1 MNLVKATL
9 FDADREFP
17 QRDSVLFC
25 VDALRR
31 LATHALLLFFGDC
44 RTG

>member
-17 QRDSVLFC
+17 QRDAALFC
-25 VDALRR
+25 VDAPGR
-31 LATHALLLFFGDC
+31 FGLVE
-44 RTG
+44 